1 MISFF
6 TYYGM
11 SRSGYLKN
19 YNAATIEIERY
30 CTDGTIDGN
39 IVVLTNDIK
48 IISFDSL
55 DEMKTEYLVAQRTNI

>member
-19 YNAATIEIERY
+19 NNASTIEIERY

-55 DEMKTEYLVAQRTNI
+55 DEMKIEYVVAQTNG